1 MDTFLLIVILV
12 ILVGA
17 LVRKYSP
24 DTFNNIKDKVL
35 SLIKRK

>member
-24 DTFNNIKDKVL
+24 DTFNNLKDRVL
-35 SLIKRK
+35 SLVKSK